1 MLNLDTKSVNLHQQR
16 TENKLGTKTTL
27 RLVRVEEMLPQGGK
41 WGGGSRDWGAFYSND
56 FLEFFRWYINVL
68 KCFYDLY

>member
-41 WGGGSRDWGAFYSND
+41 WGGGAETGEHFTQMI
-56 FLEFFRWYINVL
+56 F
-68 KCFYDLY
+68 